1 MNLTTVL
8 KRTWTD
14 WAVAVYTAVTAA
26 RCKSPFLIAL
36 FTAVALTAAV
46 IGIRKT
52 RQLIRAETDARH

>member
-1 MNLTTVL
+1 MTTLL

-14 WAVAVYTAVTAA
+14 WAVLVYTAVTAA
-26 RCKSPFLIAL
+26 RCKSPFLIAA

-46 IGIRKT
+46 TGFRKT